1 MSEKI
6 FKVNEDFEL
15 LKEVSREDFQA
26 KHTEICEKIMETFK
40 RKNHD
45 YGNVFEQTMGDYGL
59 LAPVVRFRDK
69 LGRIETLLT
78 VKNKVITMLLSGITY
93 KQKELGRELTEQECL
108 DVISKEL
115 KQEKEALDMSQ
126 GREDK
131 VAELQAEI
139 AILESYLPKQMS
151 AEEVAAKVSELI
163 AAAGLEPIVKNKGM
177 IMKTVM
183 AELKGKAD
191 GKVIGAAVDALLS

>member
-1 MSEKI
+1 MYTAKLRAD
-6 FKVNEDFEL
+6 KMAA
-15 LKEVSREDFQA
+15 LKTKD
-26 KHTEICEKIMETFK
+26 
-40 RKNHD
+40 
-45 YGNVFEQTMGDYGL
+45 
-59 LAPVVRFRDK
+59 
-69 LGRIETLLT
+69 T

-115 KQEKEALDMSQ
+115 KQEKEALEMSQ

-151 AEEVAAKVSELI
+151 ADEVAAKVAELI
-163 AAAGLEPIVKNKGM
+163 AGAGLEPIVKNKGM

-191 GKVIGAAVDALLS
+191 GKVIGAAVDALLK

>member
-1 MSEKI
+1 MYTARLRADKM
-6 FKVNEDFEL
+6 NA
-15 LKEVSREDFQA
+15 LKTKD
-26 KHTEICEKIMETFK
+26 
-40 RKNHD
+40 
-45 YGNVFEQTMGDYGL
+45 
-59 LAPVVRFRDK
+59 
-69 LGRIETLLT
+69 T

-151 AEEVAAKVSELI
+151 EDEIKAAIESILQEK
-163 AAAGLEPIVKNKGM
+163 GLDPIKKNQGPVMKEMMAKYKGQTDG
-177 IMKTVM
+177 KTVNKVLGTI
-183 AELKGKAD
+183 LK
-191 GKVIGAAVDALLS
+191 